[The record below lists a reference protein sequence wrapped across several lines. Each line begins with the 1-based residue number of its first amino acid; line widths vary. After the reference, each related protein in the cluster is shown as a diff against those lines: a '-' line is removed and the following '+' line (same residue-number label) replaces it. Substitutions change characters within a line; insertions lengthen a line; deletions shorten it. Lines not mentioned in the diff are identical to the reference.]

1 MSIWHIEEY
10 KPRATQ
16 GSSALEAAYIWQND
30 RQLPDLEAGFRGVSS
45 DQQPYP
51 LPSYLFLENAA
62 RLPQIDPYA
71 WGPQYEHVLVNR
83 EDHNEGTKPPMDVK
97 SLRIIPVNIDGVPE
111 GQLPPQMHEEEQ
123 MRKKRER
130 DATEFRQNRAQ
141 NIQMKRQRKNLEKQL
156 EPIKEEEEIIPEG
169 LFSEQEEKGMKKEEE
184 KESPIQ
190 QEFQQFQDRLDLL
203 EMKNE
208 DAKNELKN
216 ELEKLKRMPMENERQ
231 INAVKGQL
239 NQLIKEIPN
248 FVAQEDQQLKQ
259 QVIQQMDQ
267 VVQDVNQLEEKMRGI
282 SMEQQQM
289 EQQMSQDIQNLA
301 EQISQIHQSVD
312 GLSLPV
318 DINELVNVLNS
329 QGGKIEKLILV
340 QKKLKQALDEMNAQG
355 QSLTSRYQQVQKS
368 LNHVSF
374 TLNQYEKERKVY
386 RIYPSGYNK
395 SNTIV
400 QRSIP
405 TQRVTQATNIAHSD
419 ASVVTR
425 SLPPAT
431 QTFSANDGFETKEAS
446 SSPMELTGTS
456 PKQEKK
462 KKKVKVPPF
471 VQEAGP
477 EAVTLFQQGKIP
489 RQVLQLGNADVIRR
503 IVQEEEISPIKT
515 RSAKK

>member
-71 WGPQYEHVLVNR
+71 WGPQYEHVLLNR
-83 EDHNEGTKPPMDVK
+83 EDHNEGMKPPMDVK
-97 SLRIIPVNIDGVPE
+97 SLRIIPVNIDGIPE
-111 GQLPPQMHEEEQ
+111 GQLPPQVQEEEQ

-130 DATEFRQNRAQ
+130 DATEFRQKRAQ

-156 EPIKEEEEIIPEG
+156 EPIKEEEMIPEG
-169 LFSEQEEKGMKKEEE
+169 FFPEQEEKGMKKEEE

-190 QEFQQFQDRLDLL
+190 QEFQQFQDRLDQL

-208 DAKNELKN
+208 NAKNQFKN

-239 NQLIKEIPN
+239 NQLIQEIPN
-248 FVAQEDQQLKQ
+248 FVAQEDQQVKQ
-259 QVIQQMDQ
+259 QVMQQMEQ
-267 VVQDVNQLEEKMRGI
+267 VVQDVNQLEEKMGGI

-301 EQISQIHQSVD
+301 QQLGQIQQTVE
-312 GLSLPV
+312 GLPLPM

-329 QGGKIEKLILV
+329 QGRKIERLFLV
-340 QKKLKQALDEMNAQG
+340 EEKLKQALDEMNAQG
-355 QSLTSRYQQVQKS
+355 QSLTSRYQQVQES
-368 LNHVSF
+368 LNRVSF

-386 RIYPSGYNK
+386 RIYPAGYNK
-395 SNTIV
+395 PNTIV

-405 TQRVTQATNIAHSD
+405 TQRVTQATNPASSD
-419 ASVVTR
+419 ALVATR
-425 SLPPAT
+425 TLPPAT
-431 QTFSANDGFETKEAS
+431 QTFSANDGFESKEAP
-446 SSPMELTGTS
+446 SSPMKLTGTS
-456 PKQEKK
+456 PIQEKK
-462 KKKVKVPPF
+462 KKPVPQF
-471 VQEAGP
+471 VQDAGP
-477 EAVTLFQQGKIP
+477 EAVSLFEQGKIS
-489 RQVLQLGNADVIRR
+489 RKVLQLQSADAIRR
-503 IVQEEEISPIKT
+503 IVKEQFSPMKT
-515 RSAKK
+515 RSGKK